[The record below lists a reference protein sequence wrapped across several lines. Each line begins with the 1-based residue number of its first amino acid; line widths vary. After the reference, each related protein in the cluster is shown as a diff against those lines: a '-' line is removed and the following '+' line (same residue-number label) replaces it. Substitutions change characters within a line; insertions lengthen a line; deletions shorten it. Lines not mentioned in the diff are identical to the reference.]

1 VHSLRQLG
9 KARGVNAGRTQES
22 ARGCTEPF
30 ASTESCKNGVRAT
43 APKSGAAQCASFLH
57 PASASDHG
65 QNARGHKQTHA
76 HARLLARSRTHA
88 RSTRAHTHAR
98 AHTRAHTHTRARAHT
113 HTHTHTH
120 FTHTARDGR
129 THTHTSARAQTTLAC
144 THARTNAR
152 THARTHTRT
161 HVCAR
166 THARTHSHTRRHNRS
181 HSRQGTH
188 LAPTHWPA
196 CQSPIP
202 TAREAA
208 ARRFP
213 AAGEWR
219 GAPSTAVLC
228 PRSALS
234 SRARSPSRASSAH
247 TLVKLELAFPS
258 PSAPTWTQSRVG
270 VTVRDETSKAL
281 AQSLRIV
288 GRTLVAERRERGGA
302 AATAWSLFASSP
314 GHARASAPPR
324 TGGSPVCGRTTS
336 H

>member
-1 VHSLRQLG
+1 VRELPSSCVSERSRSECARAQTNSRTRSL
-9 KARGVNAGRTQES
+9 ARS
-22 ARGCTEPF
+22 
-30 ASTESCKNGVRAT
+30 
-43 APKSGAAQCASFLH
+43 L
-57 PASASDHG
+57 
-65 QNARGHKQTHA
+65 A
-76 HARLLARSRTHA
+76 HARTQ
-88 RSTRAHTHAR
+88 HAR
-98 AHTRAHTHTRARAHT
+98 AHTRAHTYTRAHAHARARTHT